1 MNVNL
6 ADAIN
11 RTREK
16 AKTLKQRAI
25 ELRENKHP
33 IFSHVAND
41 VVADNYLERAEY
53 NEQLASWLE
62 ELKERREEECPFTWG
77 GNLDNKEIIRLIRE
91 HMRIHSK
98 KEPLA
103 SARLNKAFLIAIEK
117 LEADR
122 WIPVSERLPNT
133 LGVYNVT
140 RKIIEG
146 ETSYVISDACYFDGQ
161 NTWHAD
167 TGVNHGR
174 PYITDVIAWKPKPEP
189 YESEAPNEQETVKI

>member
-1 MNVNL
+1 MITL
-6 ADAIN
+6 DEAIAHA
-11 RTREK
+11 REMASK
-16 AKTLKQRAI
+16 
-25 ELRENKHP
+25 LRKMTSITNGKPYDEC
-33 IFSHVAND
+33 
-41 VVADNYLERAEY
+41 LECASEH
-53 NEQLASWLE
+53 EQLAEWLT
-62 ELKERREEECPFTWG
+62 ELQERR
-77 GNLDNKEIIRLIRE
+77 
-91 HMRIHSK
+91 
-98 KEPLA
+98 
-103 SARLNKAFLIAIEK
+103 
-117 LEADR
+117 EADR

-189 YESEAPNEQETVKI
+189 YKESEGKK

>member
-1 MNVNL
+1 MIVNL
-6 ADAIN
+6 ANAIN

-53 NEQLASWLE
+53 NEQLVSWLE
-62 ELKERREEECPFTWG
+62 ELKERREEECPFTWDG
-77 GNLDNKEIIRLIRE
+77 DLDNKEIIRLIRE

-98 KEPLA
+98 KEPMV

-122 WIPVSERLPNT
+122 WRPVSEPPKKEGKCFVFTNYGDVT
-133 LGVYNVT
+133 MDSYIDGMFVCNLGNVT
-140 RKIIEG
+140 H
-146 ETSYVISDACYFDGQ
+146 
-161 NTWHAD
+161 W
-167 TGVNHGR
+167 R
-174 PYITDVIAWKPKPEP
+174 PLPKAP
-189 YESEAPNEQETVKI
+189 ESEDK

>member
-1 MNVNL
+1 MIDNL
-6 ADAIN
+6 TEAIAHYKERA
-11 RTREK
+11 RTYID
-16 AKTLKQRAI
+16 TLKPFG
-25 ELRENKHP
+25 NKP
-33 IFSHVAND
+33 L
-41 VVADNYLERAEY
+41 LEATKRYIARQQEFVRKY
-53 NEQLASWLE
+53 EQLAAWLE
-62 ELKERREEECPFTWG
+62 ELQERREEECPVTWG
-77 GNLDNKEIIRLIRE
+77 GDIDNKEAIRLIRE

-98 KEPLA
+98 KEPA
-103 SARLNKAFLIAIEK
+103 VSARLNKAFLIAIEK
-117 LEADR
+117 LKADR

-189 YESEAPNEQETVKI
+189 YESEA

>member
-1 MNVNL
+1 MDKNEAIKLIQGIEEDGRNV
-6 ADAIN
+6 
-11 RTREK
+11 TSEH
-16 AKTLKQRAI
+16 I
-25 ELRENKHP
+25 EALSYAV
-33 IFSHVAND
+33 SH
-41 VVADNYLERAEY
+41 
-53 NEQLASWLE
+53 LE
-62 ELKERREEECPFTWG
+62 E
-77 GNLDNKEIIRLIRE
+77 
-91 HMRIHSK
+91 
-98 KEPLA
+98 
-103 SARLNKAFLIAIEK
+103 
-117 LEADR
+117 DR

-189 YESEAPNEQETVKI
+189 YESEDK